1 MFSLDF
7 HLRGYFPVRDSY
19 AERSRRLD
27 GFLWIQYGVTG
38 WKGEISG
45 SVCSSNK
52 YKLSNK
58 PGQIQVL
65 LRILFVWCGGIRTRE
80 TPWRFCA
87 DMRKGPSPG
96 YHCLLSTH
104 FAYLHTS
111 FFYFVAIY
119 WKNKDDGKEH
129 SWWAALHLSSILVSF
144 FCGSR
149 SFFTNKEIET

>member
-7 HLRGYFPVRDSY
+7 HLSGYFPVRDSY

-38 WKGEISG
+38 WKGKISV

-65 LRILFVWCGGIRTRE
+65 LRIPLVWCGGIRTRAS
-80 TPWRFCA
+80 PRHSVWLWG
-87 DMRKGPSPG
+87 KGP
-96 YHCLLSTH
+96 LQVIAVLSTH
-104 FAYLHTS
+104 FAFPHTS
-111 FFYFVAIY
+111 SSCLVAVY
-119 WKNKDDGKEH
+119 GKNRDDGKEH
-129 SWWAALHLSSILVSF
+129 SWWAPPHLSSILVSF
-144 FCGSR
+144 FSGSR
-149 SFFTNKEIET
+149 SCFTNKEIET